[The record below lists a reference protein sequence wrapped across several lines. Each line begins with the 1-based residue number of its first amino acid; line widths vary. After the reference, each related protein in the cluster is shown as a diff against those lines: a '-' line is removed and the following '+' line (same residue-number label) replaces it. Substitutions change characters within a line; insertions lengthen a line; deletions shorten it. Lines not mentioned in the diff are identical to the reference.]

1 MSACA
6 IAVSAK
12 SPSVFILIKIDV
24 KIVGV
29 IQLYEFVFAV
39 AR

>member
-6 IAVSAK
+6 IAVKRQIA
-12 SPSVFILIKIDV
+12 VCFYLIKIDV